1 MCRAGDT
8 ATTDRL
14 TIRAGSII
22 ACAIVKPEGLAVKQ
36 SVACVV
42 EEELIDD
49 LEGEVH
55 TVAVLFTL
63 GTGDVYA
70 VIWALSLLTW
80 RTDPVTTA
88 RVTAWA
94 ACAEAISKAW

>member
-1 MCRAGDT
+1 MRHRQTQRSRSYRD
-8 ATTDRL
+8 
-14 TIRAGSII
+14 
-22 ACAIVKPEGLAVKQ
+22 
-36 SVACVV
+36 ACVV

-49 LEGEVH
+49 LDGEAH

-63 GTGDVYA
+63 WTGGVQT

-88 RVTAWA
+88 QVTAWA
-94 ACAEAISKAW
+94 ACAEAISKADGVMATVSPLTSSSSTSKK